1 VVRAWKIE
9 MGLFDFIKGKKG
21 GSKEP
26 ADQLALLG
34 ADESRDAEFVDL
46 LSKSSIWLLGD
57 EQELKVEN
65 PTEAEF
71 LGHIKQGMEETAS
84 ATALENIKFYT
95 YPLDQHTVLPLFSS
109 QDFIGTFIENGKFQ
123 RVTSFQGLQLHSS
136 ILLREDLLKLP
147 AVMNPN
153 SKFTRLIT
161 AENKIALA
169 KALSAQ
175 QK

>member
-1 VVRAWKIE
+1 

-46 LSKSSIWLLGD
+46 LSKSSIWLLGN
-57 EQELKVEN
+57 EEELKVESPSEN
-65 PTEAEF
+65 QV
-71 LGHIKQGMEETAS
+71 LDHIKHGMEETAK
-84 ATALENIKFYT
+84 AAPLEEIKFYT
-95 YPLDQHTVLPLFSS
+95 YPLDQYSVLPFFSS
-109 QDFIGTFIENGKFQ
+109 QDFIGKYIENGKFEKVV
-123 RVTSFQGLQLHSS
+123 RFQGLQMHSS
-136 ILLREDLLKLP
+136 ILLREDLLNLP

-153 SKFTRLIT
+153 SQFTRLIT
-161 AENKIALA
+161 ADDKIALA
-169 KALSAQ
+169 KSLSAQ